1 MDFFAGF
8 FLGSSGSGDSSDGDF
23 GLLGVPLIIIIANIL
38 FKKLTNYVVIN
49 FSPYFKVLIFMY
61 LLSLLVEF
69 RFRFRFLVRASHTR
83 RIKTVTACM
92 CFSLLSIPISMILF
106 HDGNIF
112 IDILKYTGAGD
123 WNVDGIFLNVLESI
137 IYWGCKLG
145 NVLTIAFGVTFFKE
159 VIMRILLLISGFIVY
174 RSSYFNILKE
184 KFLSSSLYRTI
195 HFKLKSLFRI
205 V

>member
-1 MDFFAGF
+1 MGFFAGF

-69 RFRFRFLVRASHTR
+69 RFKFLVRASHTR

-92 CFSLLSIPISMILF
+92 CFSLLSIPISIILF
-106 HDGNIF
+106 HDGNIS
-112 IDILKYTGAGD
+112 DLRT
-123 WNVDGIFLNVLESI
+123 
-137 IYWGCKLG
+137 
-145 NVLTIAFGVTFFKE
+145 
-159 VIMRILLLISGFIVY
+159 VIM
-174 RSSYFNILKE
+174 NIIE
-184 KFLSSSLYRTI
+184 YI
-195 HFKLKSLFRI
+195 P
-205 V
+205 